1 VADERNKG
9 ADIPHGTDEE
19 SSRIGSEP
27 NTRSRVEDPSVRYPR
42 DEDPAEG
49 RRDEG
54 NPQRTTSGG
63 ITSPKFGAAGSGG
76 AELEPG
82 PERD

>member
-1 VADERNKG
+1 MADERNRG

-19 SSRIGSEP
+19 NSRIGREP
-27 NTRSRVEDPSVRYPR
+27 NTKSRVEDPSVRDPR

-49 RRDEG
+49 RTDVG
-54 NPQRTTSGG
+54 NPPRTTSGG